1 MSINRRSPLA
11 LLLVLSLLLAGA
23 PQVRAALPPGGTF
36 MDDNGSTFEGAIE
49 AIAAAGISQ
58 GCSPPGNELF
68 CPESVVTRGQMA
80 AFIVRARDLTATSGV
95 SFSDVPSSH
104 PFALSI
110 NRLATAGITSGCG
123 NGRFCPEGPVTRAQ
137 MAAFIVRAFDL
148 TATSAVQ
155 FTDVPSSHPFAPS
168 INRLATAGI
177 SSGCGDDRFCPDGL
191 VTRGQM
197 AAFLQRA
204 LGLAPIH
211 PPPPAAGNPTGHS
224 PIPPDAR
231 PVDTSSPTRV
241 IGNGT
246 AASCTSQAVVS
257 AVALGGIITFACG
270 SDPVTIAMSAT
281 ARVFNNRPNVVL
293 DGAGLVTLDGQ
304 GARRILYMNTCDQS
318 LVWTTPH
325 CQNQDHPTLTVQNI
339 TFRNGRSTGTETM
352 DGGGAIFV
360 RGGRFKAVSAQ
371 FYANRCAA
379 TGPDVGG
386 AAIQV
391 FSQYQGRTVWIVNT
405 TFGGAGALRNECS
418 NGGAT
423 SSIGVSWTFLNS
435 LFRDNRAI
443 GSGANPPAPGT
454 PGGGNGGAI
463 YNDGNEMTLRVV
475 GSRIEG
481 NSSNGEGGSAIF
493 FVSNNRTGFVEI
505 TDSVIRNNTGDGF
518 STHPSIFFLG
528 RRITFTNSNV
538 Q

>member
-1 MSINRRSPLA
+1 MPINRRLPPV
-11 LLLVLSLLLAGA
+11 LLVVVSLLLAGA

-68 CPESVVTRGQMA
+68 CPETVVTRGQMA
-80 AFIVRARDLTATSGV
+80 AFIVRARGLTATSGI
-95 SFSDVPSSH
+95 SFTDVPASH

-123 NGRFCPEGPVTRAQ
+123 NGRFCPEDPVTRAQ
-137 MAAFIVRAFDL
+137 MAAFIVRAFGL
-148 TATSAVQ
+148 TATSGVS
-155 FTDVPSSHPFAPS
+155 FGDVSASHPFALS

-177 SSGCGDDRFCPDGL
+177 STGCTSSRFCPDGL

-204 LGLAPIH
+204 MGLDPIY

-224 PIPPDAR
+224 PIPVEAR
-231 PVDTSSPTRV
+231 LADTSSPSRV
-241 IGNGT
+241 IGTGT
-246 AASCTSQAVVS
+246 PASCTSQAVVS

-270 SDPVTIAMSAT
+270 PDPVTIPMSAT
-281 ARVFNNRPNVVL
+281 ARVFNNRPNIVL
-293 DGAGLVTLDGQ
+293 DGGGLVTLDGQ
-304 GARRILYMNTCDQS
+304 GTRRILYMNTCDQS
-318 LVWTTPH
+318 LVWTTSH

-339 TFRNGRSTGTETM
+339 TFRNGRANGSETE

-360 RGGRFKAVSAQ
+360 RGGRFKAVNAQ
-371 FYANRCAA
+371 FYANRCAS

-386 AAIQV
+386 AALQV
-391 FSQYQGRTVWIVNT
+391 FSQHQGRTVWIVNS
-405 TFGGAGALRNECS
+405 TFGGAAALRNECS

-435 LFRDNRAI
+435 WLRDNRAV
-443 GSGANPPAPGT
+443 GTGANPPAPGT

-463 YNDGNEMTLRVV
+463 YNDGNEMTLRVE
-475 GSRIEG
+475 GTRIEG
-481 NSSNGEGGSAIF
+481 NTSNGEGGSAIF

-505 TDSVIRNNTGDGF
+505 VDSVIRNNTGDGF

-528 RRITFTNSNV
+528 RRITFDNSTLE
-538 Q
+538 